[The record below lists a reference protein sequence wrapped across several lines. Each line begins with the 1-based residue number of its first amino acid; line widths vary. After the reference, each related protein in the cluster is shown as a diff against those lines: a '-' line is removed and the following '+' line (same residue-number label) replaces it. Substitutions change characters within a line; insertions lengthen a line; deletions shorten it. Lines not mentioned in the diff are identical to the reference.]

1 MSINFSRNAAVIGPA
16 AYLNQL
22 DLCAWDQ
29 LNPPISIYDTTRVL
43 RWPFV
48 HYGDDNENLGHPR
61 ALINDLSLFVQ
72 TPPIKLNAVDPN
84 ISVAPGF
91 PVQIAFTMSDE
102 LNNPTSALI
111 RINGRQIRAN
121 RGTEIP
127 INLYSVE
134 PKLVIFQP
142 ESEYQTV
149 KYRASRT
156 DYVQD
161 FNIILS
167 TFNTYS
173 VHQEPI
179 IQNVTVTAQIC
190 PPGYFFEATCL
201 CNTVNNPK
209 LIQCEA
215 DGDTFVL
222 VPHTWTAVVDNSDG
236 SRLPVTHHCPP
247 DYCRVIHNTS
257 LGERTYGSMF
267 KVSHPDIQCSCN
279 RSGILCGSCPEGF
292 GVSVLSNRCVTCSSV
307 HALLLAALVIVDILI
322 SIGIVIYPKPLPVWV
337 YPCLFYVQ
345 ILPYVSE
352 DFPVTFSAVHKA
364 LYYISSGLALY
375 FPYDFCLYG
384 AMNPLVSYLLR
395 YLPLFTVVPTVTA
408 TLAIKHKKFQPAVWY
423 GLWTLILLMYSHV
436 VYTSIV
442 VLNCPTIKQQGRR
455 WFINGDIECFK
466 GGHLPLA
473 LLAITLL
480 LIALLLIPLTVLITQ
495 RKLPEKFRWLNYL
508 QSPLTEAFRDKFRW
522 WSAIELLRR
531 FLLLLFVIPFLGSPI
546 VPAFVFMVFATI
558 YLFVQP
564 YKSLLA
570 NILEAVQSVSTLILL
585 FIASDTAIIEGLLL
599 TSSSTQ
605 LESSIT
611 EDENCPNPVRGVT
624 RLSILL
630 ASLYYLPLLI
640 LIIETAA
647 IVMTAMRTLW

>member
-16 AYLNQL
+16 AYMNQL

-29 LNPPISIYDTTRVL
+29 IDPPISIYETTRVL

-48 HYGDDNENLGHPR
+48 HYGDDNENLGHPS
-61 ALINDLSLFVQ
+61 ALINDPSLFVQ
-72 TPPIKLNAVDPN
+72 TPPIKLNAGDPN
-84 ISVAPGF
+84 ISVPPGF

-102 LNNPTSALI
+102 LDNPTSALI
-111 RINGRQIRAN
+111 RISGHQIRGN
-121 RGTEIP
+121 SSTETP
-127 INLYSVE
+127 INLYSVA
-134 PKLVIFQP
+134 PGIVIFQP
-142 ESEYQTV
+142 QSESIVVTYGV
-149 KYRASRT
+149 NDS

-161 FNIILS
+161 FNITISTLS
-167 TFNTYS
+167 TYS
-173 VHQEPI
+173 VHQEPTT
-179 IQNVTVTAQIC
+179 QNVRVTAQYC
-190 PPGYFFEATCL
+190 PPGYFFATTCL

-209 LIQCEA
+209 LIQCEP

-222 VPHTWTAVVDNSDG
+222 VPHIWTAVIENPDG
-236 SRLPVTHHCPP
+236 NRYPKGYHCPP
-247 DYCRVIHNTS
+247 DYCGVIHNTS
-257 LGERTYGSMF
+257 LGERTYGSRF
-267 KVSHPDIQCSCN
+267 KLSHPDIQCSCN

-292 GVSVLSNRCVTCSSV
+292 GVSVLSNRCVTCSSAY
-307 HALLLAALVIVDILI
+307 ALLLAALIVVDILI
-322 SIGIVIYPKPLPVWV
+322 SVGIVIYPKPLPVWV

-345 ILPYVSE
+345 FLPYVSE
-352 DFPVTFSAVHKA
+352 DFPVTFSAVQKL

-408 TLAIKHKKFQPAVWY
+408 TLAIKHKKFQRAVWY
-423 GLWTLILLMYSHV
+423 GLWTLIILMYSHV
-436 VYTSIV
+436 VHTSIV
-442 VLNCPTIKQQGRR
+442 VLNCPTIKQQGYR

-480 LIALLLIPLTVLITQ
+480 LIALFLIPLTVLITQ
-495 RKLPEKFRWLNYL
+495 RKLPEKFRLLNFL

-531 FLLLLFVIPFLGSPI
+531 FLLLLFVIPFLGNPI

-558 YLFVQP
+558 YLFIQP

-585 FIASDTAIIEGLLL
+585 FIASDTAIIESLLQI
-599 TSSSTQ
+599 TSSKQ

-640 LIIETAA
+640 LISVTAV
-647 IVMTAMRTLW
+647 ILLRAMYSIW